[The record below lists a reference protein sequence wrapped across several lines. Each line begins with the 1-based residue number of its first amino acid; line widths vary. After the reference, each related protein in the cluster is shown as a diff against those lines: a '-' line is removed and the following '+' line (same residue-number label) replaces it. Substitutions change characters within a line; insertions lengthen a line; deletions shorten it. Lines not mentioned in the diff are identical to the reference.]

1 MKKFI
6 LSTKKQEVLDYIYIT
21 LGMIVY
27 SFAITGFIVP
37 YKIVGGG
44 VTGLC
49 TVIYYLSNEI
59 VPVGVSYFIINV
71 VLLIIGMKVLGPK
84 FGIKTIFAILMGTIF
99 ISIFEYYIHEPMV
112 KDVFMGAIIAAM
124 MIGVSIAI
132 ALGHGGSTGGTDII
146 AMIVTKYYN
155 ISLGKVMTYC
165 DIVIIGTT
173 LFINPSF
180 EGLMYGYVVMGIAY
194 TSLDYVMTGRKQ
206 SFQIMINSDN
216 YEEIAEAITTN
227 FNRGITILEG
237 QGWYTKKPKKIL
249 MVVVRKSESNAV
261 LRLVK
266 SIDNR
271 VFITMESVSGVYGEG
286 FDDIKLKKKA
296 KLKKYIK

>member
-1 MKKFI
+1 MKKLV
-6 LSTKKQEVLDYIYIT
+6 LSTKKQEVMDYIYIT
-21 LGMIVY
+21 IGMILY

-49 TVIYYLSNEI
+49 TVIYYLSSETM
-59 VPVGVSYFIINV
+59 PVGISYFIINTI
-71 VLLIIGMKVLGPK
+71 LLVIGMKVLGPK
-84 FGIKTIFAILMGTIF
+84 FGLKTIFAILAGTVFMTILQH
-99 ISIFEYYIHEPMV
+99 YIHEPMV

-146 AMIVTKYYN
+146 AMIVTKRYN

-165 DIVIIGTT
+165 DIVIIATT
-173 LFINPSF
+173 LFINPSI

-206 SFQIMINSDN
+206 SFQIIINSDN
-216 YEEIAEAITTN
+216 YEEIAEAISSN
-227 FNRGITILEG
+227 FKRGITILDG
-237 QGWYTKKPKKIL
+237 QGWYTRKPKKLL
-249 MVVVRKSESNAV
+249 MIVVRKSEANSL
-261 LRLVK
+261 LRMVK
-266 SIDNR
+266 MIDPK

-286 FDDIKLKKKA
+286 FDDIKLKVKKER
-296 KLKKYIK
+296 KVK

>member
-6 LSTKKQEVLDYIYIT
+6 LNIKKQELLDYIYIT

-59 VPVGVSYFIINV
+59 IPVGISYFIINV
-71 VLLIIGMKVLGPK
+71 VLLIIGIKVLGPK
-84 FGIKTIFAILMGTIF
+84 FGIKTVFAILMGTIF

-206 SFQIMINSDN
+206 SFQIMINSDY
-216 YEEIAEAITTN
+216 YEEIADAITTN
-227 FNRGITILEG
+227 FDRGITIFEG

-266 SIDNR
+266 SIDHK
-271 VFITMESVSGVYGEG
+271 VFITMGSVSGVYGEG
-286 FDDIKLKKKA
+286 FEDIKLKKIA
-296 KLKKYIK
+296 KPKKYVK